1 MKADYSIA
9 VNECNTFGTLLL
21 EVGIALLQAGANN
34 SRIRVTMSELAAVY
48 HYVPHITIGSS
59 SVSLVLHD
67 KEGNKLFNDIRS
79 TYVHGINFTVI
90 SGMSRLSWM
99 AAEKGW
105 SVQELKKEFIKCQA
119 PGHYPR
125 LIILCFVSLAGAAF
139 CYTFGG
145 GYIEMAISFSA
156 TFCGLFVKQQLTRS
170 NYNPYICTYIAATV
184 ASFFTGLFHITGLIV
199 SPVSAFST
207 CVLFLIPGVLLINSF
222 TDLIEGSTVNGIVK
236 GVNAL
241 IHVFAIALG
250 LLTTIFI
257 LNLKV

>member
-1 MKADYSIA
+1 
-9 VNECNTFGTLLL
+9 
-21 EVGIALLQAGANN
+21 
-34 SRIRVTMSELAAVY
+34 MSELAAVY
-48 HYVPHITIGSS
+48 HYVPYITIGAS

-67 KEGNKLFNDIRS
+67 KNGNKLFNDVR
-79 TYVHGINFTVI
+79 TTAVHGINFTII
-90 SGMSRLSWM
+90 SGMSRLGLL
-99 AAEKGW
+99 AAANGW
-105 SVQELKKEFIKCQA
+105 SVQELSMEFIKYKA

-125 LIILCFVSLAGAAF
+125 LMILCFVSLAGAAF

-145 GYIEMAISFSA
+145 GYIEMIITFGA
-156 TFCGLFVKQQLTRS
+156 TFLGLYVKQQLTKS
-170 NYNPYICTYIAATV
+170 HVNTYIITYIAAMA

-241 IHVFAIALG
+241 IHVLAIALG
-250 LLTTIFI
+250 LLTTIVI
-257 LNLKV
+257 LNLKG